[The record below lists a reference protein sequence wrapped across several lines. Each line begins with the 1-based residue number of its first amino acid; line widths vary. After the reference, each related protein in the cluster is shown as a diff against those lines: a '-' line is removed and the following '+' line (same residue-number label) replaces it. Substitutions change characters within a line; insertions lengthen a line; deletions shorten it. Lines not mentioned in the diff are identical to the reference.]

1 MPLFCDV
8 ALAVPLDMVFTY
20 AVPPGMEPVVGGR
33 VLVPFRQQRLSGIVV
48 ELHDRP
54 PQVLTAQI
62 SASQISASQ
71 VKIKKVIE
79 ALDLSPVLNEHLL
92 KLGKWIADYYLAPV
106 GEVFRT
112 MLPLSAE
119 FKRSV
124 AYRITD
130 QGRTA
135 LHLAGMSGSP
145 ARSKRSP
152 EQQLVEFRVLDYLAE
167 RENVPEER
175 LRGATRVASALL
187 AGMVRKKWIAREDV
201 SGARDAAR
209 VVKVAVLLDAEAAE
223 AAPPLDP
230 STSLRAGSRGA
241 RPHTSLATVRATKK
255 LNENQ
260 RTLIETLAAS
270 GGRLPVEAL
279 RGVDVPRTTL
289 GTLVRRGL
297 IRLVDEPLDF
307 TASEVKLSRLKPRPS
322 PFEFEFSAAQK
333 EALAKIGEAVASRK
347 FGGLLLHGITGSG
360 KTAVYLACM
369 RQVLDAGRSS
379 ILLVPEIG
387 LTPAVAA
394 DLHQVFGD
402 EVAILHS
409 GLSDAERAEQWHR
422 IRRGEARVVAGT
434 RSAVFAPVGD
444 LALIIVDEEQDSSYK
459 QEETPRYHARDVAVM
474 RAKMAGAGATVVLGS
489 ATPSLESYYNAK
501 KNKYALVELP
511 DRVEMRPLP
520 EVEIVDMRQEFQETG
535 QEQVISRK
543 LAEEIRERLE
553 KKEQVMVLLNRRG
566 YSPVVLCRACG
577 KTLQCKNCAV
587 SMTHHKRDGKME
599 CHYCGHVEHIPDKC
613 ALCGSEY
620 VYFVGTGSEKLE
632 ELLHGM
638 FPQARIGRLDRDTV
652 RGREDFEQA
661 LNALN
666 EGALDMLV
674 GTQMIAKGHDIHG
687 VTLVGV
693 VGADM
698 ALGLP
703 DFRAA
708 ERTFQLLTQVAG
720 RAGRGQSPG
729 KVVLQTYFQE
739 HYAVQFAARHD
750 FAGFY
755 EKELQF
761 RAWMHY
767 PPYSAIANVL
777 IRSEKLDDA
786 LTWSGELGRWF
797 EKTRHEG
804 IRVLGPAAAPITRL
818 KRDYRYHFILKSPS
832 REKMN
837 ALLRAMLA
845 EAGARKIPRT
855 QVIVDVDAVW
865 LM

>member
-1 MPLFCDV
+1 MPALCDV

-20 AVPPGMEPVVGGR
+20 AIPPGMEPVVGGR
-33 VLVPFRQQRLSGIVV
+33 VLVPFRQQRMSGIVV

-54 PQVLTAQI
+54 PQVD
-62 SASQISASQ
+62 SSK
-71 VKIKKVIE
+71 VKIKKVLE
-79 ALDLSPVLNEHLL
+79 ALDLTPVLDEHLL
-92 KLGKWIADYYLAPV
+92 KLGKWIADYYLAPL

-112 MLPLSAE
+112 MLPLAAE
-119 FKRSV
+119 FKRAI
-124 AYRITD
+124 AYRIPD
-130 QGRTA
+130 AGRVA
-135 LHLAGMSGSP
+135 LHLAGMWGSP
-145 ARSKRSP
+145 ARSKRTP

-167 RENVPEER
+167 RESVREQS
-175 LRGATRVASALL
+175 LRGATRVAKALL
-187 AGMVRKKWIAREDV
+187 SGMVRKRWIAREDV
-201 SGARDAAR
+201 SAARDAAR
-209 VVKVAVLLDAEAAE
+209 VVKVAVLRGAEAAE
-223 AAPPLDP
+223 ASPPLD
-230 STSLRAGSRGA
+230 GRGA
-241 RPHTSLATVRATKK
+241 RPSTGIAKK

-260 RTLIETLAAS
+260 RTLIETLTAS

-279 RGVDVPRTTL
+279 RGVEVPRTTL

-297 IRLVDEPLDF
+297 IELVDEPQDF
-307 TASEVKLSRLKPRPS
+307 ALSKLKPRQS

-333 EALAKIGEAVASRK
+333 QALAKIGEAVASRK

-474 RAKMAGAGATVVLGS
+474 RAKMAGAVVVLGS

-566 YSPVVLCRACG
+566 YSPMVLCRACG

-587 SMTHHKRDGKME
+587 SMTHHKREHKME

-652 RGREDFEQA
+652 RGREDFEHA

-674 GTQMIAKGHDIHG
+674 GTQMIA
-687 VTLVGV
+687 V
-693 VGADM
+693 M
-698 ALGLP
+698 A
-703 DFRAA
+703 
-708 ERTFQLLTQVAG
+708 
-720 RAGRGQSPG
+720 
-729 KVVLQTYFQE
+729 
-739 HYAVQFAARHD
+739 
-750 FAGFY
+750 
-755 EKELQF
+755 
-761 RAWMHY
+761 
-767 PPYSAIANVL
+767 
-777 IRSEKLDDA
+777 
-786 LTWSGELGRWF
+786 
-797 EKTRHEG
+797 
-804 IRVLGPAAAPITRL
+804 
-818 KRDYRYHFILKSPS
+818 
-832 REKMN
+832 
-837 ALLRAMLA
+837 
-845 EAGARKIPRT
+845 
-855 QVIVDVDAVW
+855 
-865 LM
+865 

>member
-20 AVPPGMEPVVGGR
+20 AIPPGMEPVVGGR
-33 VLVPFRQQRLSGIVV
+33 VLVPFRQQRMSGVVV

-54 PQVLTAQI
+54 PQVN
-62 SASQISASQ
+62 ASQI
-71 VKIKKVIE
+71 KIKKVIE
-79 ALDLSPVLNEHLL
+79 ALDLSPVLDEHLL
-92 KLGKWIADYYLAPV
+92 KLARWIADYYLAPV

-112 MLPLSAE
+112 MLPLAAE
-119 FKRSV
+119 FKRAV
-124 AYRITD
+124 TYRITD
-130 QGRTA
+130 EGRMA
-135 LHLAGMSGSP
+135 LHLAGVSGSP
-145 ARSKRSP
+145 ARSKRTP

-167 RENVPEER
+167 RESVREER
-175 LRGATRVASALL
+175 LRGATRVGKPLL
-187 AGMVRKKWIAREDV
+187 SGMVRKRWIAREDV
-201 SGARDAAR
+201 SAARDAVR
-209 VVKVAVLLDAEAAE
+209 LVKVAVLLGAEAAE
-223 AAPPLDP
+223 ASSPLD
-230 STSLRAGSRGA
+230 GRGA
-241 RPHTSLATVRATKK
+241 RPHTSPASTSAKK

-260 RTLIETLAAS
+260 RTLIEVLTAS
-270 GGRLPVEAL
+270 GRRAPVEVL
-279 RGVDVPRTTL
+279 RGLDVPRTTIS
-289 GTLVRRGL
+289 TLVRRGL
-297 IRLVDEPLDF
+297 IELVDEPQDF
-307 TASEVKLSRLKPRPS
+307 TASVSKLKPRQS

-333 EALAKIGEAVASRK
+333 EALAKIGESVASRK
-347 FGGLLLHGITGSG
+347 FAGLLLHGITGSG

-369 RQVLDAGRSS
+369 RQVLEQGRSA

-434 RSAVFAPVGD
+434 RSAVFAPVSD
-444 LALIIVDEEQDSSYK
+444 LALVIVDEEQDSSYK

-474 RAKMAGAGATVVLGS
+474 RAKMVGAGAVVVLGS

-587 SMTHHKRDGKME
+587 SMTHHKRERKME

-613 ALCGSEY
+613 VHCGSEY

-652 RGREDFEQA
+652 RGREDFEHA

-729 KVVLQTYFQE
+729 KVVLQTYFQD

-786 LTWSGELGRWF
+786 LTWSGVLGRWF

-845 EAGARKIPRT
+845 EAAARKIPRT

>member
-20 AVPPGMEPVVGGR
+20 AIPPGMEPVVGGR
-33 VLVPFRQQRLSGIVV
+33 VLVPFRQQRMSGIVV

-54 PQVLTAQI
+54 PQVVTSQI
-62 SASQISASQ
+62 AASQI
-71 VKIKKVIE
+71 KIKKVIE
-79 ALDLSPVLNEHLL
+79 ALDLSPVLDEHLL
-92 KLGKWIADYYLAPV
+92 KLGRWIADYYLAPL

-130 QGRTA
+130 VGRLA
-135 LHLAGMSGSP
+135 LHLAGMTGSP
-145 ARSKRSP
+145 ARSKRTP

-167 RENVPEER
+167 REGVREES
-175 LRGATRVASALL
+175 LRGATRVSKALL
-187 AGMVRKKWIAREDV
+187 AGMARKKWIGREDV
-201 SGARDAAR
+201 SAARDAAR
-209 VVKVAVLLDAEAAE
+209 VVKVAVLLAGEAAE
-223 AAPPLDP
+223 AAPPLDG
-230 STSLRAGSRGA
+230 RDA
-241 RPHTSLATVRATKK
+241 RPHTSPACTSAKK
-255 LNENQ
+255 LNEHQ
-260 RTLIETLAAS
+260 RTLIEVLTAS
-270 GGRLPVEAL
+270 GGRAPVETL
-279 RGVDVPRTTL
+279 RGLDVPRTTIS
-289 GTLVRRGL
+289 TLVRRGL
-297 IRLVDEPLDF
+297 IELVDEPQDF
-307 TASEVKLSRLKPRPS
+307 TASVSKLKPRQS

-333 EALAKIGEAVASRK
+333 EALAKIGESVASRK
-347 FGGLLLHGITGSG
+347 FAGLLLHGITGSG

-369 RQVLDAGRSS
+369 REVLEQGRSA

-434 RSAVFAPVGD
+434 RSAVFAPVSD
-444 LALIIVDEEQDSSYK
+444 LALVIVDEEQDSSYK

-474 RAKMAGAGATVVLGS
+474 RAKMAGAGAVVVLGS

-587 SMTHHKRDGKME
+587 SMTHHKRERKME
-599 CHYCGHVEHIPDKC
+599 CHYCGHAERIPDKC
-613 ALCGSEY
+613 AHCGSEY

-652 RGREDFEQA
+652 RGREDFEHA

-693 VGADM
+693 IGADM

-786 LTWSGELGRWF
+786 LTWSGVLGRWF

-845 EAGARKIPRT
+845 EAAARKIPRT

>member
-1 MPLFCDV
+1 V
-8 ALAVPLDMVFTY
+8 
-20 AVPPGMEPVVGGR
+20 
-33 VLVPFRQQRLSGIVV
+33 
-48 ELHDRP
+48 
-54 PQVLTAQI
+54 
-62 SASQISASQ
+62 
-71 VKIKKVIE
+71 
-79 ALDLSPVLNEHLL
+79 
-92 KLGKWIADYYLAPV
+92 
-106 GEVFRT
+106 
-112 MLPLSAE
+112 
-119 FKRSV
+119 
-124 AYRITD
+124 
-130 QGRTA
+130 
-135 LHLAGMSGSP
+135 SGSP
-145 ARSKRSP
+145 ARSKRTP

-167 RENVPEER
+167 RESVREER
-175 LRGATRVASALL
+175 LRGATRVGKPLL
-187 AGMVRKKWIAREDV
+187 SGMVRKRWIAREDV
-201 SGARDAAR
+201 SAARDAVR
-209 VVKVAVLLDAEAAE
+209 LVKVAVLLGAEAAE
-223 AAPPLDP
+223 ASSPLD
-230 STSLRAGSRGA
+230 GRGA
-241 RPHTSLATVRATKK
+241 RPHTSPASTSAKK

-260 RTLIETLAAS
+260 RTLIEVLTAS
-270 GGRLPVEAL
+270 GRRAPVEVL
-279 RGVDVPRTTL
+279 RGLDVPRTTIS
-289 GTLVRRGL
+289 TLVRRGL
-297 IRLVDEPLDF
+297 IELVDEPQDF
-307 TASEVKLSRLKPRPS
+307 TASVSKLKPRQS

-333 EALAKIGEAVASRK
+333 EALAKIGESVASRK
-347 FGGLLLHGITGSG
+347 FAGLLLHGITGSG

-369 RQVLDAGRSS
+369 RQVLEQGRSA

-434 RSAVFAPVGD
+434 RSAVFAPVSD
-444 LALIIVDEEQDSSYK
+444 LALVIVDEEQDSSYK

-474 RAKMAGAGATVVLGS
+474 RAKMVGAGAVVVLGS

-587 SMTHHKRDGKME
+587 SMTHHKRERKME

-613 ALCGSEY
+613 VHCGSEY

-652 RGREDFEQA
+652 RGREDFEHA

-729 KVVLQTYFQE
+729 KVVLQTYFQD

-786 LTWSGELGRWF
+786 LTWSGVLGRWF

-845 EAGARKIPRT
+845 EAAARKIPRT

>member
-8 ALAVPLDMVFTY
+8 AVAVPLDMVFTY
-20 AVPPGMEPVVGGR
+20 AIPLGMEPVVGGR

-54 PQVLTAQI
+54 PQNQD
-62 SASQISASQ
+62 

-79 ALDLSPVLNEHLL
+79 ALDLTPVLDEELL
-92 KLGKWIADYYLAPV
+92 KLGKWIADYYLAPL
-106 GEVFRT
+106 GEVLRT

-124 AYRITD
+124 TYRITD
-130 QGRTA
+130 EGRMA

-145 ARSKRSP
+145 ARSKRTP

-167 RENVPEER
+167 RESVR
-175 LRGATRVASALL
+175 DGSLRGATRVSKALL
-187 AGMVRKKWIAREDV
+187 SGMVRKKWIAREDV
-201 SGARDAAR
+201 SAARDAAR
-209 VVKVAVLLDAEAAE
+209 LVKIAVLLAAE
-223 AAPPLDP
+223 Q
-230 STSLRAGSRGA
+230 S
-241 RPHTSLATVRATKK
+241 TKK
-255 LNENQ
+255 LNANQ
-260 RTLIETLAAS
+260 RTLIETLAAA
-270 GGRLPVEAL
+270 GGRVPVEGL
-279 RGVDVPRTTL
+279 RGLDVPRTTL

-297 IRLVDEPLDF
+297 IELVDEPQD
-307 TASEVKLSRLKPRPS
+307 LSISIPKLKPRQS
-322 PFEFEFSAAQK
+322 PFEFEFNTAQK
-333 EALAKIGEAVASRK
+333 AALAKIGEAVASAK
-347 FGGLLLHGITGSG
+347 FAGLLLHGITGSG

-394 DLHQVFGD
+394 DLHQLFGD

-434 RSAVFAPVGD
+434 RSAVFAPVCD

-474 RAKMAGAGATVVLGS
+474 RAKMAGAVVVLGS
-489 ATPSLESYYNAK
+489 ATPSLESYHNAK
-501 KNKYALVELP
+501 KNKYALIDLP
-511 DRVEMRPLP
+511 DRVEQRPLP

-543 LAEEIRERLE
+543 LAEEIRERLA

-587 SMTHHKRDGKME
+587 SMTHHKRERKME
-599 CHYCGHVEHIPDKC
+599 CHYCGHVERIPEKC
-613 ALCGSEY
+613 AQCGSEY

-652 RGREDFEQA
+652 RGREDFEHA

-666 EGALDMLV
+666 EGALDILA

-693 VGADM
+693 IGADS

-720 RAGRGQSPG
+720 RAGRGQTPG
-729 KVVLQTYFQE
+729 KVILQTYFQD

-755 EKELQF
+755 DKELQF

-777 IRSEKLDDA
+777 IRSEKLDEA
-786 LTWSGELGRWF
+786 LKWSGELGQWF

-845 EAGARKIPRT
+845 EAAARKIPRT
-855 QVIVDVDAVW
+855 QLVVDVDAVW